1 MPNDIMKVSKR
12 DIVSVDEYSRKLADQ
27 NRKIALLRK
36 KQLYANLKSATE
48 MRINT
53 ARKIQEWTQ
62 ILSDKIFSP
71 EAMEKLDVSR
81 AIQLFKYV
89 NNINLKVLADSNR
102 LEEILGKYLQAGLLD
117 NVDDNGEV
125 KTATNDD
132 IKNEVLSK
140 LRKLVELGNGDDV
153 IDAETVN
160 DESSKQDSEKTTDK
174 DIERLD
180 CIDKSIDDNVDDD
193 LPNPYD
199 EEDEYDDEEVD
210 IKGLRKLAPFRVA
223 DRQTLLT

>member
-1 MPNDIMKVSKR
+1 MPNDIMKVSKQ
-12 DIVSVDEYSRKLADQ
+12 DIISVDEYSRKLADQ

-160 DESSKQDSEKTTDK
+160 DESRKQDSEKTTDK
-174 DIERLD
+174 DIEMLD

-199 EEDEYDDEEVD
+199 EEDEYDDEIDSTKINFDFGDE
-210 IKGLRKLAPFRVA
+210 
-223 DRQTLLT
+223 